1 LSEQRRGKSTAKI
14 GSTRQV
20 ILAGV
25 SLKIIR
31 KPSIKPS
38 LESDSIYVLADAT
51 PVKVPP
57 SNPGAAAPGAAGSV
71 QARAAGQ
78 PSEAG
83 SIKNPGA
90 GVSEQTKEAGQAS
103 KSGTSIDPGAA
114 DPLVERVFHV
124 REIPSWAEP
133 FSYYLIFG
141 DLPASE
147 EEAR

>member
-1 LSEQRRGKSTAKI
+1 
-14 GSTRQV
+14 
-20 ILAGV
+20 
-25 SLKIIR
+25 
-31 KPSIKPS
+31 
-38 LESDSIYVLADAT
+38 VLADAT

-57 SNPGAAAPGAAGSV
+57 LDPGAADSV

-83 SIKNPGA
+83 SIENPGA
-90 GVSEQTKEAGQAS
+90 AISEQTKEAGQAS
-103 KSGTSIDPGAA
+103 KASTSADPGAA
-114 DPLVERVFHV
+114 DPLVESVFHV

-133 FSYYLIFG
+133 FSNYLIFG